1 VNPGDIDLDALLKR
15 LHLPTVRRL
24 YPGYAARAAAEGWS
38 HRDFLTLVIAEE
50 VAHRNDTRV
59 QKAARHAHFPFI
71 KTIEEFDFVFQSS
84 LRRQQL
90 GPYLGPEL
98 ISEGRNLVLSGRPGR
113 GKTHL
118 GVAIGYRAIQ
128 NGFTARFVGASALI
142 DELGAASRA
151 GRLNEA
157 TAAWVTPDVL
167 IVDEVG
173 YLQHAENA
181 ANVLFGVVDQRYL
194 RRKPLIFT
202 TNKRLRAW
210 GDVLHDHDLAEVILD
225 RVLERGEHI
234 ILGGRS
240 WRTKHVDPEMLGDP
254 GADPESVR
262 NPVAGSPP
270 VPPAS

>member
-1 VNPGDIDLDALLKR
+1 MVG
-15 LHLPTVRRL
+15 
-24 YPGYAARAAAEGWS
+24 GM
-38 HRDFLTLVIAEE
+38 
-50 VAHRNDTRV
+50 
-59 QKAARHAHFPFI
+59 
-71 KTIEEFDFVFQSS
+71 
-84 LRRQQL
+84 
-90 GPYLGPEL
+90 
-98 ISEGRNLVLSGRPGR
+98 R
-113 GKTHL
+113 GL
-118 GVAIGYRAIQ
+118 GVATPSGVRGLAPGGLRLLPSWGLGQ
-128 NGFTARFVGASALI
+128 SPGCRVSGFVQI
-142 DELGAASRA
+142 DEL
-151 GRLNEA
+151 
-157 TAAWVTPDVL
+157 
-167 IVDEVG
+167 G